1 MISFMLEDQ
10 ELFLS
15 DKIVTIIISFVT
27 EQSFCIARMVFEKRS
42 KDLFSQKVRILLR
55 KTRRNAMAVLEVKE
69 LTKKYG
75 EGESE
80 VIALDHVSFSVE
92 RGEFVAI
99 IGASGSGKSTLMN
112 MIGGIDYPTSGS
124 VIIDGNEIQAMSEDE
139 LAIFRRRNL
148 GIVYQFYNLIPTLTA
163 EENIALP
170 WKLDGR
176 KENKERLSEIVNM
189 LGLEKRAK
197 HLPGQMSGGQ
207 QQRVSIGRALINEP
221 AFILADEPTGNL
233 DSKTSRE
240 ILDILKFTNQKYKQT
255 ILLVTHDEKI
265 ALQANRIITIGD
277 GKIIKDE
284 VMK

>member
-1 MISFMLEDQ
+1 
-10 ELFLS
+10 
-15 DKIVTIIISFVT
+15 
-27 EQSFCIARMVFEKRS
+27 
-42 KDLFSQKVRILLR
+42 
-55 KTRRNAMAVLEVKE
+55 MAVLEVKE

-75 EGESE
+75 QGESE

-99 IGASGSGKSTLMN
+99 VGASGSGKSTLMN
-112 MIGGIDYPTSGS
+112 MIGGLDHPTGGS
-124 VIIDGNEIQAMSEDE
+124 VIIEENDISSMSEDE

-148 GIVYQFYNLIPTLTA
+148 GIIYQFYNLIPTLSA

-176 KENKERLSEIVNM
+176 KENKKRLAEILQL

-233 DSKTSRE
+233 DSRTGME
-240 ILDILKFTNQKYKQT
+240 IMDILKHANQKYKQT

-265 ALQANRIITIGD
+265 ALQAGRIITIGD
-277 GKIIKDE
+277 GKIVKDE

>member
-1 MISFMLEDQ
+1 
-10 ELFLS
+10 
-15 DKIVTIIISFVT
+15 
-27 EQSFCIARMVFEKRS
+27 
-42 KDLFSQKVRILLR
+42 
-55 KTRRNAMAVLEVKE
+55 MAVLEVKE

-75 EGESE
+75 QGESE

-112 MIGGIDYPTSGS
+112 MIGGLDHPTGGS
-124 VIIDGNEIQAMSEDE
+124 VIIEENDITSMSEDE

-148 GIVYQFYNLIPTLTA
+148 GIIYQFYNLIPTLTA

-176 KENKERLSEIVNM
+176 KENKKRLAEIM
-189 LGLEKRAK
+189 QLLGLEKRAK

-233 DSKTSRE
+233 DSRTGME
-240 ILDILKFTNQKYKQT
+240 IMDILKHANQKYKQT

-265 ALQANRIITIGD
+265 ALQAGRIITIGD
-277 GKIIKDE
+277 GKIVKDE
-284 VMK
+284 VMRS